1 MEILNEALDMTKQKK
16 DSTIIIEINTLYSGT
31 NYNGRYK
38 WVRCKIESTHP
49 VYSEINILYNSLRN
63 SRNKAAALLSLI
75 CYQKSGL
82 YNNMNAVQA
91 LNAIER
97 ATGVDFST
105 WISNTT
111 NNTTD
116 ETSDEQNDIED
127 TPKEVPAQKTAK
139 ELCIEAMQKL
149 INFFSEFQFTP
160 SFRFVNTLTHT
171 ILTQTD
177 KVKNYIHN
185 YFALLDSPYVKEI
198 SEKVKSAEFDTI
210 IDTIKTNAT
219 PSTTINKRIKIY
231 YGSAGTGKTTL
242 AQTET
247 DNRCIV
253 CNNSMLPA
261 DLMEDF
267 CFENGHPSF
276 NPSLLWDCMEKGLPV
291 VLDEINLLPFDSLR
305 FLQGIVDG
313 KTEFY
318 YKNRA
323 VHIANGFQIIG
334 TMNLTL
340 NGMVY
345 GLPEPLVDRCSQI
358 QEFKLTAEQ
367 LYNAVA

>member
-1 MEILNEALDMTKQKK
+1 MEILSEALDMTKQK
-16 DSTIIIEINTLYSGT
+16 DSVIVIDINTLYSGT
-31 NYNGRYK
+31 NYNGNMK
-38 WVRCKIESTHP
+38 WSRFKIKTSNTIYTHF
-49 VYSEINILYNSLRN
+49 VSLYNDLRN
-63 SRNKAAALLSLI
+63 SKNRADRFTQLI
-75 CYQKSGL
+75 KYQKSGL
-82 YNNMNAVQA
+82 YNTMVAVEA
-91 LNAIER
+91 LNYLEGLS
-97 ATGVDFST
+97 GVDFST
-105 WISNTT
+105 WIYNPATNTAT
-111 NNTTD
+111 
-116 ETSDEQNDIED
+116 ETSDEQNDAED
-127 TPKEVPAQKTAK
+127 TPEEVPVQKTAK

-177 KVKNYIHN
+177 EVKNYIHN

-198 SEKVKSAEFDTI
+198 SEKIKSAEFGTI
-210 IDTIKTNAT
+210 IDTIKANAT
-219 PSTTINKRIKIY
+219 PSAIINKRIKIY

-323 VHIANGFQIIG
+323 VHIADGFQIIG

-367 LYNAVA
+367 LYNAMA